1 MSITLKKQD
10 RIVILLITIL
20 SIVVPLAV
28 ALLMLFPEFFSLKST
43 FPQAKK
49 LPAFHAILNGTTAVL
64 LILGGLFISK
74 KKIQLHRAV
83 MVGAFGLSAIFLV
96 SYVISKISN
105 PPVPFGGEGLIR
117 TVYFFILVSHIVL
130 SVPVL
135 PLAMLSIYRGST
147 MEISKHKA
155 LVKYTYPIWLYVA
168 ITGVLVYVLMTPYYP
183 A

>member
-1 MSITLKKQD
+1 MSNTLRKKDQ
-10 RIVILLITIL
+10 IIIPLITIL
-20 SIVVPLAV
+20 SIVIPVAV

-64 LILGGLFISK
+64 LILGGFFISQ

-105 PPVPFGGEGLIR
+105 PPVPFGGEGAIR
-117 TVYFFILVSHIVL
+117 AWYFFILISHIVL

-168 ITGVLVYVLMTPYYP
+168 ITGVLVYVLMSPYYP
-183 A
+183 V

>member
-1 MSITLKKQD
+1 MSITLQKND
-10 RIVILLITIL
+10 RIIIPLITIL
-20 SIVVPLAV
+20 SILVPVAV
-28 ALLMLFPEFFSLKST
+28 ALLMLYPEFFSLKST

>member
-1 MSITLKKQD
+1 MPLTLQKND
-10 RIVILLITIL
+10 RIIIPLITAL
-20 SIVVPLAV
+20 SILIPIAV
-28 ALLMLFPEFFSLKST
+28 ALLMIYPEFFSLQHS

-64 LILGGLFISK
+64 LILGGIFISK
-74 KKIQLHRAV
+74 KNIQLHRAV
-83 MVGAFGLSAIFLV
+83 MMGAFVLSALFLV
-96 SYVISKISN
+96 SYVISKLSN
-105 PPVPFGGEGLIR
+105 PPTPYGGEGWMR
-117 TVYFFILVSHIVL
+117 TLYFFILISHITL

-147 MEISKHKA
+147 MEIAKHKA

-168 ITGVLVYVLMTPYYP
+168 ITGVLVYVFMSPYYP